1 MHRDPQLEILVRR
14 EDLPSY
20 KWAGPR
26 HLDFSSPP
34 SRACN
39 ILSCVPTASIVS
51 HHKRQDEIPII
62 SLARLVDARSRI
74 WSDPPFLLTQ
84 VYLKQTVLT
93 FPLSQFADVPN
104 ANAITGASSPATVV
118 ASIGQGMPLRVL
130 SLGDSITLGYND
142 PTGNSYRRDLQCQLW
157 TGGNPVAMI
166 GSVQHGDWDNNH
178 LDAWVYHTIDQ
189 IIDKASPELTRT
201 EALPNIILL
210 HAGTVNFVLSK
221 NFTDAPDRL
230 GVAIDFITD
239 HSPQALLVVAQ
250 LIPEQNVT
258 VNALID
264 AYNGELP
271 GVVSARAR
279 AGRRVTLAAMR
290 GVQVEMLPDGVHPA
304 GLSSTLMANS
314 FYEAIVEAGRR
325 GLISKAEGSFVD
337 EGASS
342 VQ

>member
-1 MHRDPQLEILVRR
+1 
-14 EDLPSY
+14 
-20 KWAGPR
+20 
-26 HLDFSSPP
+26 
-34 SRACN
+34 
-39 ILSCVPTASIVS
+39 
-51 HHKRQDEIPII
+51 
-62 SLARLVDARSRI
+62 
-74 WSDPPFLLTQ
+74 
-84 VYLKQTVLT
+84 
-93 FPLSQFADVPN
+93 
-104 ANAITGASSPATVV
+104 
-118 ASIGQGMPLRVL
+118 MPLRVL

-166 GSVQHGDWDNNH
+166 GSVQHGDWDNNY

-201 EALPNIILL
+201 EAQPNIILL

-221 NFTDAPDRL
+221 NVTDAPDRL

-239 HSPQALLVVAQ
+239 QNPQALLVVAQ
-250 LIPEQNVT
+250 LIPEHNAT

-264 AYNGELP
+264 WYNSELP
-271 GVVSARAR
+271 GVVAARAR

-304 GLSSTLMANS
+304 GWSSTLMANS

-325 GLISKAEGSFVD
+325 GLILEAEGSFVD

-342 VQ
+342 VQPSGKCGLSEAVSTIFD